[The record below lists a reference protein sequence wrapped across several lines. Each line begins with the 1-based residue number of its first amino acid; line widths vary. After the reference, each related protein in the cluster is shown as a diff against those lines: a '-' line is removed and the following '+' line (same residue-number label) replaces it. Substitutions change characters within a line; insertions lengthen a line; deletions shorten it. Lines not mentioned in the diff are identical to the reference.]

1 MGIIAGAIG
10 VSSNGRTRDFGSLY
24 HGSNPCAP
32 TKIKQCPQGAF
43 FILLYV
49 TDCTISFSD
58 WTAKH
63 YQCFVR
69 VSENQRFPKTL
80 VGASQA
86 PVCATDHT
94 SRLRR
99 FVWRATRT
107 KQLSRS
113 SVHRSLGVGGLE
125 YKSNVLCLSCKKYSA
140 SRTKIHR
147 SNR

>member
-32 TKIKQCPQGAF
+32 TKIKQCPQRAF

-58 WTAKH
+58 CTAKH

-80 VGASQA
+80 VGNIPTPLCAPQPHFAS
-86 PVCATDHT
+86 ATLRVAGHT
-94 SRLRR
+94 EEGSYREVVSTVAL
-99 FVWRATRT
+99 A
-107 KQLSRS
+107 
-113 SVHRSLGVGGLE
+113 
-125 YKSNVLCLSCKKYSA
+125 
-140 SRTKIHR
+140 
-147 SNR
+147 

>member
-58 WTAKH
+58 CTAKH

-80 VGASQA
+80 VGASPHPCVRPNQNKTM
-86 PVCATDHT
+86 P
-94 SRLRR
+94 S
-99 FVWRATRT
+99 
-107 KQLSRS
+107 
-113 SVHRSLGVGGLE
+113 GGIFYFAIRHGL
-125 YKSNVLCLSCKKYSA
+125 YNQFQ
-140 SRTKIHR
+140 
-147 SNR
+147 